1 MPGACAGKPQM
12 KWGGCKMRIRGFE
25 KIHKYKDVD
34 FPMPV
39 RKTKTS
45 AGYDICV
52 PEDVALLPG
61 RMVMVPTGVKAYM
74 QEDEFLGV
82 HIRSSM
88 AIKKGIRLVNNVGII
103 DADYYN
109 NPDNE
114 GHIMLALVNTGLE
127 PMVLKKGERVAQGI
141 FYKYLTTDDDKD
153 TEKEDRSGG
162 FGSTGKNR

>member
-1 MPGACAGKPQM
+1 M
-12 KWGGCKMRIRGFE
+12 KKSINIKMLF
-25 KIHKYKDVD
+25 
-34 FPMPV
+34 FPC
-39 RKTKTS
+39 RF
-45 AGYDICV
+45 AR
-52 PEDVALLPG
+52 PG

>member
-1 MPGACAGKPQM
+1 M
-12 KWGGCKMRIRGFE
+12 KLKVRGFE
-25 KIHKYKDVD
+25 KISKYKDAD
-34 FPMPV
+34 FPMPA

-52 PEDVALLPG
+52 PEDVALRPG

-74 QEDEFLGV
+74 QADEFLGV

-88 AIKKGIRLVNNVGII
+88 AVKKGLRLMNNVGII

-114 GHIMLALVNTGLE
+114 GHIMLAIMNTGMQPL
-127 PMVLKKGERVAQGI
+127 VLKKGERVAQGI
-141 FYKYLTTDDDKD
+141 FYKYLTADDDAK

-162 FGSTGKNR
+162 FGSTGTNQ